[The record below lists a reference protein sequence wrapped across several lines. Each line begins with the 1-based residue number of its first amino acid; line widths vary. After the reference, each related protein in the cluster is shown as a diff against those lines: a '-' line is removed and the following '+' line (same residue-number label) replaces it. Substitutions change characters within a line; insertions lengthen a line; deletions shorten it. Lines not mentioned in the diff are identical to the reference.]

1 MASENRTKVK
11 IAVCRNDASPRTL
24 AVTMSSGADYSTLL
38 DLFIRLVESQAGK
51 KIKSGDEWLN
61 DAQVLATKLFRHL
74 VSMQTLAAGAT
85 VEHDGVPAVFFV
97 DHASVK
103 VVARA
108 ALETYLVFFYLYGNS
123 DQSLCEFRH
132 KTWCLGGLVDRQ
144 QYHVSTEQ
152 GREVL
157 AREKKK
163 IEELKFEI
171 ESSPE
176 ICTYTEKQRK
186 KLLEGE
192 WRIGN
197 GWADLG
203 VCAGFH
209 EKYFKNIYGYL
220 CGYSHSSYLSALQV
234 GQAQSIADQQMLTQS
249 ILGIGVVLMAHFA
262 FSYSA
267 AFNTASA
274 ALSANP
280 SAMRVAEK
288 WRFGSEDMAAI

>member
-1 MASENRTKVK
+1 
-11 IAVCRNDASPRTL
+11 
-24 AVTMSSGADYSTLL
+24 MSSDADYSTLL

-51 KIKSGDEWLN
+51 KINAGDEWLN

-85 VEHDGVPAVFFV
+85 VEHDGIPAVFFV

-108 ALETYLVFFYLYGNS
+108 ALETYLVFFYLYGNP

-144 QYHVSTEQ
+144 QLHVSSKQ

-157 AREKKK
+157 AREKKQ
-163 IEELKFEI
+163 IEELKSKI
-171 ESSPE
+171 ETSPE
-176 ICTYTEKQRK
+176 ICAYTEKQRK
-186 KLLEGE
+186 KLMEGE

-203 VCAGFH
+203 VSAGFH
-209 EKYFKNIYGYL
+209 EKYFKNIYCYL

-234 GQAQSIADQQMLTQS
+234 GQAQSIPDQQMLTQS

-274 ALSANP
+274 VLSANP
-280 SAMRVAEK
+280 SAKRVAEK
-288 WRFGSEDMAAI
+288 WRFGPEDMAAIYDR

>member
-1 MASENRTKVK
+1 
-11 IAVCRNDASPRTL
+11 
-24 AVTMSSGADYSTLL
+24 MSLDADYATLL
-38 DLFIRLVESQAGK
+38 DLFIRLLKSQAGK

-85 VEHDGVPAVFFV
+85 VKHDGIPAVFFV

-108 ALETYLVFFYLYGNS
+108 ALETYLVFFYLYGNP

-132 KTWCLGGLVDRQ
+132 TTWRLGGLVDRQ
-144 QYHVSTEQ
+144 RFHAFTEQ

-157 AREKKK
+157 AREKKQIK
-163 IEELKFEI
+163 ELNSKI

-176 ICTYTEKQRK
+176 IRTYKEKQRK

-203 VCAGFH
+203 VSAGFR
-209 EKYFKNIYGYL
+209 EKYFKTIYGYL

-234 GQAQSIADQQMLTQS
+234 GQAQSIADQQMFTQS
-249 ILGIGVVLMAHFA
+249 ILQIGKVLMAHFA

-267 AFNTASA
+267 VFNPASA
-274 ALSANP
+274 VLSANP

-288 WRFGSEDMAAI
+288 WRSGSDEMAAIYDR

>member
-1 MASENRTKVK
+1 
-11 IAVCRNDASPRTL
+11 
-24 AVTMSSGADYSTLL
+24 MSSAADYSTLL

-85 VEHDGVPAVFFV
+85 VEHDGIPAVFFI

-132 KTWCLGGLVDRQ
+132 TTWCLGGLVDRQ
-144 QYHVSTEQ
+144 QFHVSTEQ

-157 AREKKK
+157 AREKKQ
-163 IEELKFEI
+163 IEELKSRI

-176 ICTYTEKQRK
+176 IRAYTEKQRK
-186 KLLEGE
+186 KLLEGD

-203 VCAGFH
+203 VSAGFH

-234 GQAQSIADQQMLTQS
+234 GQAQSIADQQMLTKS

-262 FSYSA
+262 ISYSA

-274 ALSANP
+274 VLSANP

-288 WRFGSEDMAAI
+288 WRFGPEDMAAIYDR

>member
-1 MASENRTKVK
+1 MVPYASLRLPLT
-11 IAVCRNDASPRTL
+11 STL
-24 AVTMSSGADYSTLL
+24 AVTMSSSSDYSTLL

-61 DAQVLATKLFRHL
+61 NAQVLAAKLLRHL

-85 VEHDGVPAVFFV
+85 VEHDGVSAVFFV

-123 DQSLCEFRH
+123 DQSLCKFRH
-132 KTWCLGGLVDRQ
+132 NTWCLGGLIDRQ
-144 QYHVSTEQ
+144 QFHVSTEQ

-157 AREKKK
+157 AREKKQ
-163 IEELKFEI
+163 IEELKSKI

-176 ICTYTEKQRK
+176 IRTYTEKQRK

-197 GWADLG
+197 GWANLG
-203 VCAGFH
+203 VSAGFH
-209 EKYFKNIYGYL
+209 QKYFENIYGYL
-220 CGYSHSSYLSALQV
+220 CGYSHSSYLSAIQI
-234 GQAQSIADQQMLTQS
+234 GQAKSISDQQMLTQS

-267 AFNTASA
+267 AFNTASVV
-274 ALSANP
+274 LSANP
-280 SAMRVAEK
+280 RAMRVAEK
-288 WRFGSEDMAAI
+288 WRFGPKDMAEIYDR

>member
-85 VEHDGVPAVFFV
+85 VEHDGIPAVFFV

>member
-1 MASENRTKVK
+1 MHVEKAIDFSL
-11 IAVCRNDASPRTL
+11 TL
-24 AVTMSSGADYSTLL
+24 TMSSDADYTTLL

-51 KIKSGDEWLN
+51 EIKSGDEWLN

-85 VEHDGVPAVFFV
+85 VEHNGTPAVFFV
-97 DHASVK
+97 DHSSVK

-108 ALETYLVFFYLYGNS
+108 ALETYLVFFYLYANS
-123 DQSLCEFRH
+123 DQSLSQFRH
-132 KTWCLGGLVDRQ
+132 KTWRLGGLVDRQ
-144 QYHVSTEQ
+144 EFHVSTEQ
-152 GREVL
+152 GREIL
-157 AREKKK
+157 AREKSQ
-163 IEELKFEI
+163 IEELKSKI
-171 ESSPE
+171 ESSAE
-176 ICTYTEKQRK
+176 IRTYTEKQRK

-234 GQAQSIADQQMLTQS
+234 GQAQTIADQEMLTQS
-249 ILGIGVVLMAHFA
+249 ILGVGVVLMAHFA

-267 AFNTASA
+267 AFNTANA
-274 ALSANP
+274 VLSANP

-288 WRFGSEDMAAI
+288 WRFGPEDMAAIYDR